1 MKNRMSGTIPA
12 TVPTTDPAA
21 AAIVRR
27 WSRVAMRKLTTVMGV
42 MVEQLSSDH
51 DLLDIVTFE
60 ARRS

>member
-12 TVPTTDPAA
+12 TVPSTDPAA
-21 AAIVRR
+21 AAIVRG